1 MMLLLTNTV
10 PPGATRLSNFAR
22 AARFMATTSL
32 GRSTR
37 GAPMRSS
44 LMITVQLAVPPRI
57 SGP

>member
-22 AARFMATTSL
+22 AARFMAMTSL
-32 GRSTR
+32 GLSTK
-37 GAPMRSS
+37 GAPIRSS
-44 LMITVQLAVPPRI
+44 LIITVQLAVPPRI